1 MESNPSQAELF
12 RHFQS
17 YVWED
22 ESYLHDL
29 WSNAFKALEVM
40 GAKPTNC
47 KTDNDPEADS
57 PLFWEEYLFPD
68 GSIAS
73 ILSDGSGV
81 DYPFS
86 DCGAFYEQF
95 SQEESSQDDST
106 LRPDGTHST
115 QKDLDD
121 INF

>member
-22 ESYLHDL
+22 ESPFYDL
-29 WSNAFKALEVM
+29 WNDAHKALEVM
-40 GAKPTNC
+40 GAKPTGD
-47 KTDNDPEADS
+47 KKDHDGT
-57 PLFWEEYLFPD
+57 LIWQEYLFPD
-68 GSIAS
+68 GSLAEV
-73 ILSDGSGV
+73 LSDGSGV
-81 DYPFS
+81 DDPGS
-86 DCGAFYEQF
+86 DCGALY
-95 SQEESSQDDST
+95 SQEALPGQEASRT

>member
-1 MESNPSQAELF
+1 MESNGSNPTQADLF
-12 RHFQS
+12 RNFQS

-22 ESYLHDL
+22 ESPFYDL
-29 WSNAFKALEVM
+29 WSDAHKALEVM
-40 GAKPTNC
+40 DAKPTGD
-47 KTDNDPEADS
+47 KKDHDGT
-57 PLFWEEYLFPD
+57 LIWQEYLFPD

-81 DYPFS
+81 DDPSS
-86 DCGAFYEQF
+86 DCGGIYA
-95 SQEESSQDDST
+95 QEGTQAEADPS